1 MSEDPSPRPTPES
14 LPALPAEEARSPE
27 GIDVGCMIGL
37 ALILILMPVSL
48 YVAAPLTVLG
58 IVAAVLAWGLMR
70 ITPQKWRDAI
80 GYGRVWLVWF
90 ILLILVEAA
99 VGFWIK
105 YENHHGGE
113 MRQRM

>member
-1 MSEDPSPRPTPES
+1 MSEAANLEPKPES
-14 LPALPAEEARSPE
+14 LPVIPAEESRSPE

-37 ALILILMPVSL
+37 ALILILLPVSL
-48 YVAAPLTVLG
+48 YVAAPLAVLG

-70 ITPQKWRDAI
+70 ITPQKWRDTI
-80 GYGRVWLVWF
+80 GYGRVWLAWF
-90 ILLILVEAA
+90 VLLILVEAA

-105 YENHHGGE
+105 YENQNGGE